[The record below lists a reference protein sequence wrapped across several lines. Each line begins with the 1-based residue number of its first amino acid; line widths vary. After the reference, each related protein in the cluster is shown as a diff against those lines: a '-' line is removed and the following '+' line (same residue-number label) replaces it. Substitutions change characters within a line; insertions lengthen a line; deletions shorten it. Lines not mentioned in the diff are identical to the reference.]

1 MIQIYDVHN
10 YVSIDGKEWC
20 EIKTYLGNDW
30 TIIYDEEDAV
40 GGIVLDNVS
49 FDRAYA
55 YVINNY
61 VDGLRPSLAIFS
73 QKPQIGIRY
82 IYEDEW
88 KYIKS
93 CKSFSLKREFEL
105 RPITLEWIVKH
116 LEADQAIQYLKER
129 GMGICPMTKTK

>member
-10 YVSIDGKEWC
+10 YVSIDGKEWR
-20 EIKTYLGNDW
+20 EVKTYLGNDW
-30 TIIYDEEDAV
+30 TIIYDEKDAV

-61 VDGLRPSLAIFS
+61 IDGLRPSLAIFN

-82 IYEDEW
+82 IYKDGWE
-88 KYIKS
+88 YIKS

-105 RPITLEWIVKH
+105 RPITLDWIMKH

-129 GMGICPMTKTK
+129 GMGICPMTKTN